1 MKNEKDVVI
10 GAIIYE
16 GTGFPINYDE
26 ELKEP
31 YFLDESTALS
41 TALIDIIDGKENV
54 EVITDSILE
63 GLVKGS
69 FGEGVMGVIYQKKRI
84 ILLYVNEAG
93 SISYRNASLLKFEP
107 TSELKVIITETSDVI
122 NEDDE

>member
-16 GTGFPINYDE
+16 GTGFPINYDD

-31 YFLDESTALS
+31 YFLDESTAMS

-54 EVITDSILE
+54 EVVTDSVLE

-69 FGEGVMGVIYQKKRI
+69 FGDGVMGVIYQKKRI
-84 ILLYVNEAG
+84 ILLYVNDAG
-93 SISYRNASLLKFEP
+93 SISYRNSTLFKFEP
-107 TSELKVIITETSDVI
+107 TSEAKVVVTETSDVI
-122 NEDDE
+122 DEDDE